1 MAVRD
6 NRPFVGAG
14 ACARRPL
21 SGRPFTG
28 CGSLAWVHRHLMR
41 TLRVIVLAMLS
52 TACALGW
59 AEQMSIR
66 DYGQADGL
74 DNLAVHALAQD
85 PAGFLWIGTENG
97 LYRFDGTRFDGIGRE
112 QGIVDVSALSLDA
125 AGRLWI
131 GMRSGLW
138 IWERNTLRE
147 VRRDG
152 QRIPVG
158 LPHSFASTGPDHLWV
173 LSGWQLLELTTRDG
187 GRGWQVSNGPR
198 PTQSELAHISSIA
211 LHDGELWMGCGRA
224 LCRLHGSQVE
234 RWGSDR
240 GVPDDRWFSLL
251 RNRKGALWARGSRR
265 VVELAA
271 GAAAF
276 VDRTDA
282 ATPPDPS
289 ETNFPLAEDA
299 QGRILTSAPGQL
311 LRWNGQRWQHFS
323 AASSG
328 LPLGGKLRALL
339 ADRDG
344 GLWLGMAGGGLLQWR
359 GYGLWQNWSTADGLA
374 GPVVWALKRDA
385 GGRLYAS
392 TGDGLS
398 VLDEA
403 EGRFVPARGEV
414 RAHREL
420 SSLEDDGAQHLW
432 VATSAGTVLPVEEG
446 PAAGQRAGVAGMPT
460 IYRMRR
466 DRSGTLWMATEQG
479 LYRWT
484 PGGAGGPLRVDREA
498 NAAVFPDFCEDRSG
512 ALWFAGEKGLFHHAD
527 GQLARR
533 PMVGADG
540 EESAARLSYVA
551 CLRDGTLVVAGAEG
565 GLRHLRMD
573 GTRLAATDITPP
585 SLSDRRIFALL
596 EDSRGWLWV
605 ATDNG
610 VAVRN
615 GKHWRMLGQRQG
627 LVWNDTSTNAL
638 YEDPDGSIWVGT
650 SRGIS
655 RMVAP
660 LELFAPAALPQARV
674 MSATHEGQALP
685 TDRYFSLPPAGG
697 ALEIVLSA
705 PMCCDPTA
713 RTFEYRLAGL
723 DASWTRSPHPDLRL
737 SGLAPGRYRFEAR
750 VADVERE
757 LQSDPVALEF
767 GIEPPW
773 WATRTF
779 YLAVVLMAVAA
790 MALAYRWRVHALL
803 QRRQQLER
811 LVAERTRELEA
822 SHEQMREL
830 ASKDGLTGAW
840 NRRAL
845 MEIGT
850 RELQRAQREGRPLTL
865 VLADIDH
872 FKRINDGHGHP
883 AGDAV
888 LCEFVRRLV
897 QVVRPYDAV
906 GRYGGEEFVLVL
918 LGASTER
925 PEDRARLSA
934 IHACVAASPVALGN
948 GQELTVTCSFGVA
961 SVSQNTAMN
970 LEDLVAA
977 ADAALYRAKQAG
989 RDRIEYG

>member
-1 MAVRD
+1 
-6 NRPFVGAG
+6 
-14 ACARRPL
+14 
-21 SGRPFTG
+21 
-28 CGSLAWVHRHLMR
+28 
-41 TLRVIVLAMLS
+41 MLS
-52 TACALGW
+52 MVCALGR
-59 AEQMSIR
+59 AEQMSVR

-97 LYRFDGTRFDGIGRE
+97 LYRFDGTRFDRIGRE
-112 QGIVDVSALSLDA
+112 QGLIDVTALSVDA
-125 AGRLWI
+125 TGRLWI
-131 GMRSGLW
+131 GLRSGLW
-138 IWERNTLRE
+138 TWERNALRE

-152 QRIPVG
+152 QRIPVE
-158 LPHSFASTGPDHLWV
+158 LPLSFASTGPDRLWV
-173 LSGWQLLELTTRDG
+173 LSDWRLLELTTRDG
-187 GRGWQVSNGPR
+187 GREWLVSDGPP
-198 PTQSELAHISSIA
+198 PTQPELAHISGIA

-224 LCRLHGSQVE
+224 LCRLHGNQME

-240 GVPDDRWFSLL
+240 GVPDDRWFWLL
-251 RNRKGALWARGSRR
+251 RDRRGALWARGSRR
-265 VVELAA
+265 VVELTT

-276 VDRTDA
+276 VDRTDL

-289 ETNFPLAEDA
+289 ETDFPLAEDA

-323 AASSG
+323 ASSG

-339 ADRDG
+339 TDRDG
-344 GLWLGMAGGGLLQWR
+344 GLWLGMAGGGLLQWQ

-385 GGRLYAS
+385 GGRLYAA

-414 RAHREL
+414 RAQREL
-420 SSLEDDGAQHLW
+420 SALEDDGAQHLW
-432 VATSAGTVLPVEEG
+432 VATAAGTVLPVREG
-446 PAAGQRAGVAGMPT
+446 PAAGQLAGPT
-460 IYRMRR
+460 GLPVVYRMRR
-466 DRSGTLWMATEQG
+466 DLGGALWMATEQG

-484 PGGAGGPLRVDREA
+484 SGMAGRPLRVDRET
-498 NAAVFPDFCEDRSG
+498 NAAVFSDLCEDRNG
-512 ALWFAGEKGLFHHAD
+512 AMWFAGERGLFHYANGEFARRSIWAGAD
-527 GQLARR
+527 GQER
-533 PMVGADG
+533 
-540 EESAARLSYVA
+540 AAGLTNIA
-551 CLRDGTLVVAGAEG
+551 CLRDGTLIVASPDV
-565 GLRHLRMD
+565 GLRHLRVD
-573 GTRLAATDITPP
+573 GTHLAATDVTPP
-585 SLSDRRIFALL
+585 SLVDRKVMALL

-605 ATDNG
+605 TTDNG

-627 LVWNDTSTNAL
+627 LVWNDASMNAL
-638 YEDPDGSIWVGT
+638 YEDRDGSIWVGT
-650 SRGIS
+650 SRGAS

-660 LELFAPAALPQARV
+660 QKLFASASLPQVRV
-674 MSATHEGQALP
+674 LSATHEGLALP
-685 TDRYFSLPPAGG
+685 TDRVFSLPPTGG
-697 ALEIVLSA
+697 ALEIMLTA
-705 PMCCDPTA
+705 PLCCDPVA
-713 RTFEYRLAGL
+713 RTLEYRLAGL

-737 SGLAPGRYRFEAR
+737 SGLAPGSYRFEAR
-750 VADVERE
+750 VADMERE
-757 LQSDPVALEF
+757 LQSQPVALEF
-767 GIEPPW
+767 DIEPPW

-779 YLAVVLMAVAA
+779 YAAALFMALAAA
-790 MALAYRWRVHALL
+790 ALAYRWRVHALL

-811 LVAERTRELEA
+811 LVADRTRELEA

-830 ASKDGLTGAW
+830 ATKDGLTGAW

-850 RELQRAQREGRPLTL
+850 RELMRAQREGRPLTL
-865 VLADIDH
+865 VMADIDH

-918 LGASTER
+918 LGASTAR
-925 PEDRARLSA
+925 LEDRARLSA
-934 IHACVAASPVALGN
+934 IHARVAASPIAMGN
-948 GQELTVTCSFGVA
+948 GQALTVTCSFGVA
-961 SVSQNTAMN
+961 SLSPTTAS
-970 LEDLVAA
+970 LEDLVVA

-989 RDRIEYG
+989 RNCIEYA